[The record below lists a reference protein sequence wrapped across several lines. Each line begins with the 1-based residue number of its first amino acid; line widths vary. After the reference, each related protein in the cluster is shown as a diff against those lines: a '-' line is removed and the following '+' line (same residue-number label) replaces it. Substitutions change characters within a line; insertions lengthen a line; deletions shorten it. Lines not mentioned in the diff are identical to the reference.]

1 MMTDLFQPG
10 QHPDADQLNA
20 FVEHALPPQER
31 NQTLAHLAVCPDCRA
46 VVALS
51 LPPLAELPKPQPVP
65 ERTPWFTGWR
75 LAWPAA
81 ALAASVLLTIYLQ
94 RNIHRSITSSPPV
107 QTATTS
113 PPPQLAPQGSATP
126 GPSPTPRAPAPRS
139 PGPRPTTAAATAAL
153 IQNLPVEARSTTS
166 PMAGQPSSAVLSA
179 QPQSTRSAGL
189 AMGSGSGVGLSSDAA
204 TMAAPA
210 HAAAMAPSASNQ
222 FTLQLRSGAPATAAS
237 AMAPGAA
244 NSTVTVNGTSAAP
257 MLDVESAN
265 ASATI
270 DSISAVDSASL
281 ATVQHPLP
289 GHHPILSIASA
300 STRIVAIDTRHNL
313 FFSDDAG
320 RHWKKIRPEWSGNA
334 TRVALAA
341 SSPPIAAPVNGL
353 MDGLERR
360 NAPMSGAELAGST
373 MANNLVTGAVMDPTG
388 AIISG
393 ATVSVKDPNTGTLRS
408 VTTGR
413 DGRFL
418 IAGLPPGADEVQ
430 ASAPGFQRLT
440 TTVQVPLT
448 GKVQTNLTLSIGSAS
463 ATVTVESNAASLA
476 VVAKRKTAAS
486 QPNLFEITTDTG
498 ERWTSVN
505 GHTWQRQ

>member
-1 MMTDLFQPG
+1 
-10 QHPDADQLNA
+10 
-20 FVEHALPPQER
+20 
-31 NQTLAHLAVCPDCRA
+31 
-46 VVALS
+46 
-51 LPPLAELPKPQPVP
+51 
-65 ERTPWFTGWR
+65 
-75 LAWPAA
+75 
-81 ALAASVLLTIYLQ
+81 
-94 RNIHRSITSSPPV
+94 
-107 QTATTS
+107 
-113 PPPQLAPQGSATP
+113 
-126 GPSPTPRAPAPRS
+126 
-139 PGPRPTTAAATAAL
+139 
-153 IQNLPVEARSTTS
+153 
-166 PMAGQPSSAVLSA
+166 
-179 QPQSTRSAGL
+179 
-189 AMGSGSGVGLSSDAA
+189 
-204 TMAAPA
+204 
-210 HAAAMAPSASNQ
+210 
-222 FTLQLRSGAPATAAS
+222 
-237 AMAPGAA
+237 
-244 NSTVTVNGTSAAP
+244 